1 MSSQYY
7 VYLMAS
13 LSRVLYVGVT
23 NDLYRRVHEHKQ
35 KRLKGFTSKYNLTRL
50 VHYEITSDVRA
61 ALAREKE
68 IKAWRRQKKVALI
81 EAANPQWRDLSE
93 AWAAG
98 DPSSDDVRRSA
109 R

>member
-93 AWAAG
+93 VWTAG